1 MRGSVEFTGPSR
13 IRAGNRTVLNC
24 LLNPPMTAPATKA
37 ATLPQGSARQRPAG
51 VKRTASVIDGSTL
64 VRGNAERFEAPPLH
78 YVASWR
84 HAQTRIRAKDKYEDA
99 VLAYQFSDPRS
110 TCALANP
117 ALSTG

>member
-1 MRGSVEFTGPSR
+1 MKLWN
-13 IRAGNRTVLNC
+13 ATV
-24 LLNPPMTAPATKA
+24 TESAAAPATKA

-64 VRGNAERFEAPPLH
+64 VRGNAKRFETPSLH
-78 YVASWR
+78 YVANWR